1 MEKKYYAAKP
11 GLYRHFK
18 GQYFYVMG
26 VDRASED
33 KSFRVRYFNVCH
45 PEDGTFSRPLHDFFS
60 LTDRSEKDDNGEW
73 FECGLAIKDRKD
85 NVTGQVRRFERI
97 DNIDFQIGSVSTEQL
112 IDELRRRTDSPI
124 HELDID
130 GLRSP
135 IYCTDYVVGFK
146 HEGIPGL
153 SSKGVEPLNVFF
165 DEAEAFRYYYNQC
178 VTMRREKGVFK
189 RTFIELKE

>member
-1 MEKKYYAAKP
+1 MSKEYFAAKS

-45 PEDGTFSRPLHDFFS
+45 PEDGTFSRPLHEFFS
-60 LTDRSEKDDNGEW
+60 LSDKLEKDDNGEW
-73 FECGLAIKDRKD
+73 FDVGIAIKDRKD
-85 NVTGQVRRFERI
+85 NVTGQIRRFERI

-124 HELDID
+124 HELDIE

-135 IYCTDYVVGFK
+135 VFCTDYVVGIK
-146 HEGIPGL
+146 YNATEETPA
-153 SSKGVEPLNVFF
+153 GVEPINVFF
-165 DEAEAFRYYYNQC
+165 SEEEAQRYYSNQ
-178 VTMRREKGVFK
+178 VAKARKAVFK
-189 RTFIELKE
+189 RTFIEVQ

>member
-1 MEKKYYAAKP
+1 MSKEYFATKP

-45 PEDGTFSRPLHDFFS
+45 PEDGTFSRPLHEFFS
-60 LTDRSEKDDNGEW
+60 LSDKLEKDDNGEW
-73 FECGLAIKDRKD
+73 FDAGFAIKDRKD
-85 NVTGQVRRFERI
+85 NVTGQIRRFERI
-97 DNIDFQIGSVSTEQL
+97 DNIDFQISSVSTEQL

-124 HELDID
+124 HELDIE

-135 IYCTDYVVGFK
+135 IFCTDYVVGIK
-146 HEGIPGL
+146 HDGILGL
-153 SSKGVEPLNVFF
+153 APKGIEPVNVFF
-165 DEAEAFRYYYNQC
+165 EEEEALRYYHNQC
-178 VTMRREKGVFK
+178 ATMRKEKGVFK
-189 RTFIELKE
+189 RTFIEVQ

>member
-1 MEKKYYAAKP
+1 MSKEYFAAKP

-45 PEDGTFSRPLHDFFS
+45 PEYGTFSRPLHEFFS
-60 LTDRSEKDDNGEW
+60 LTDKLEKDDNGEW
-73 FECGLAIKDRKD
+73 FDVGLAIKDRKD
-85 NVTGQVRRFERI
+85 NVTGQIRRFERI

-124 HELDID
+124 HELDIE

-135 IYCTDYVVGFK
+135 VFCTDYVVGIK
-146 HEGIPGL
+146 HNATEETPA
-153 SSKGVEPLNVFF
+153 GVDHINVFF
-165 DEAEAFRYYYNQC
+165 NEEDAQKYFSNQ
-178 VTMRREKGVFK
+178 VAKARKAVFK
-189 RTFIELKE
+189 RTFIEVQ

>member
-1 MEKKYYAAKP
+1 MSKEYFAAKP

-45 PEDGTFSRPLHDFFS
+45 PEDGTFSRPLHEFFS
-60 LTDRSEKDDNGEW
+60 LTDKLEKDDNGEW
-73 FECGLAIKDRKD
+73 FDVGLAIKDRKD
-85 NVTGQVRRFERI
+85 NVTGQIRRFERI

-124 HELDID
+124 HELDIE

-135 IYCTDYVVGFK
+135 VFCTDYVVGIK
-146 HEGIPGL
+146 HNATEETPA
-153 SSKGVEPLNVFF
+153 GVDPINVFF
-165 DEAEAFRYYYNQC
+165 NEEDAQKYFSNQ
-178 VTMRREKGVFK
+178 VAKARKAVFK
-189 RTFIELKE
+189 RTFIEVQ

>member
-1 MEKKYYAAKP
+1 MSKEYFAAKP

-45 PEDGTFSRPLHDFFS
+45 PEHGTFSRPLHEFFS
-60 LTDRSEKDDNGEW
+60 TTDKLEKDDNGEW
-73 FECGLAIKDRKD
+73 FEAGLDIKDRKD
-85 NVTGQVRRFERI
+85 NVTGQIRRFERI

-124 HELDID
+124 HELDIE

-135 IYCTDYVVGFK
+135 VFCTDYVVGIK
-146 HEGIPGL
+146 HNATEETPA
-153 SSKGVEPLNVFF
+153 GVDPINVFF
-165 DEAEAFRYYYNQC
+165 NEEDAQKYFSNQ
-178 VTMRREKGVFK
+178 VAKARKAVFK
-189 RTFIELKE
+189 RTFIEVQ